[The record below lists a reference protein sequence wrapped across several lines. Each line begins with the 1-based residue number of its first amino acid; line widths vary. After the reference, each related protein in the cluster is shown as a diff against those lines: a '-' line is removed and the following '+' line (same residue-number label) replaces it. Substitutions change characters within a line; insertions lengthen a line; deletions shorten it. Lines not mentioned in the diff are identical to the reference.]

1 MGEALSRSDVLAHLD
16 GRAFDAV
23 VIGGGINGVAVARD
37 ASLRGLSVCLLEQ
50 GDFASGTSS
59 KSTKIAHGGLRYL
72 RHLEFGL
79 VRESQRERRVLRAL
93 LPHLVQP
100 LSFCYPVYKGGPDA
114 FWKVRLGVAV
124 YGFLGGPGGVER
136 HRGLSADAALAAN
149 PLVRGDGLTGAIRYW
164 DDRMDDARICLET
177 ALSAEA
183 AGAVC
188 LSYVGAEEV
197 RRDGRGF
204 EVDYRDVPGG
214 ARGTVRCGAIVNCA
228 GPWSDAVLSR
238 LAGVPT
244 HNLALTKGVH
254 IVIPRLSGED
264 ALILENPGDGRTFF
278 AIPWEDATLV
288 GTTDT
293 RYEGDPA
300 GVQVETEDVA
310 YLLEAAGHYLP
321 RAGIRREHVVH
332 AFAGLRP
339 LVAPR
344 DASVAEGAISR
355 RHRVMVGPEGVVT
368 LIGGKYTTFRAMAEE
383 ATDALM
389 EALGRPRGKSRT
401 RTEPYFEAVAPKED
415 RRADPELWQW
425 LAGRYGPRAGEAYDL
440 CLSAEA
446 LRGPVIDGQ
455 PLRLGDIVYAVQGE
469 KALTLG
475 DVIYRRTRLA
485 WRPELSAA
493 LVEEIAGAVA
503 KHLPA
508 GERLALGDAAA
519 VGKEGWRRAGS
530 RAQDQGV

>member
-1 MGEALSRSDVLAHLD
+1 MGEGLSRSDVLAHLD

-23 VIGGGINGVAVARD
+23 VIGGGINGAAVARD
-37 ASLRGLSVCLLEQ
+37 AALRGLSVCLLEQ

-100 LSFCYPVYKGGPDA
+100 LSFCYPVYEGGPDA
-114 FWKVRLGVAV
+114 LWKVRLGVAV
-124 YGFLGGPGGVER
+124 YGLLGGPGGEER
-136 HRGLSADAALAAN
+136 HRGLSADAAMAAN
-149 PLVRGDGLTGAIRYW
+149 PLLRGDGLTGAIRYW

-188 LSYVGAEEV
+188 LSYVGAEAV
-197 RRDGRGF
+197 RRHGRGF
-204 EVDYRDVPGG
+204 EVDYRDVLGG
-214 ARGTVRCGAIVNCA
+214 ARGTVRSGAIVNCA
-228 GPWSDAVLSR
+228 GPWSDGVLSKI
-238 LAGVPT
+238 AGVPA

-254 IVIPRLSGED
+254 IVVPRLPGED
-264 ALILENPGDGRTFF
+264 ALILDNPRDGRTFF

-300 GVQVETEDVA
+300 SVQVETEDVE

-321 RAGIRREHVVH
+321 RAGLRPEHVLH

-344 DASVAEGAISR
+344 DASVPEGAISR
-355 RHRVMVGPEGVVT
+355 RHRVLVAPEGVVT
-368 LIGGKYTTFRAMAEE
+368 VIGGKYTTFRSMAEE
-383 ATDALM
+383 AVDALM
-389 EALGRPRGKSRT
+389 EALGRPRGRSRT
-401 RTEPYFEAVAPKED
+401 KTAPYFEAVAPEED
-415 RRADPELWQW
+415 PRAEPELWQW
-425 LAGRYGPRAGEAYDL
+425 MQGRYGPRAGEAYDL
-440 CLSAEA
+440 CLSATA
-446 LRGPVIDGQ
+446 LRRPVVEGQ
-455 PLRLGDIVYAVQGE
+455 PLRLGDIVFAVQAE
-469 KALTLG
+469 RALTLG

-485 WRPELSAA
+485 WRPELSPA
-493 LVEEIAGAVA
+493 LVDEIAGAV
-503 KHLPA
+503 KPFLPA
-508 GERLALGDAAA
+508 GQGLALGDAAE
-519 VGKEGWRRAGS
+519 VGKEGWRRPGG
-530 RAQDQGV
+530 RAR